1 MSHADLVFELSKMK
15 KRLLLYLQP
24 VFKLKVNIKEADGEE
39 GGWGGTVM
47 YCYFNRGTHPS
58 TVYLNYFCCVFY

>member
-47 YCYFNRGTHPS
+47 CQ
-58 TVYLNYFCCVFY
+58 